1 VSSLPERKKNQ
12 KVGTPICVPLA
23 MAREARG
30 ELCHLISAQVNG
42 GWHVHFLV
50 PVPMAQMTRSHVAHL
65 VIGPRTEQQ

>member
-1 VSSLPERKKNQ
+1 
-12 KVGTPICVPLA
+12 